1 MFDRVVV
8 SVDENPNFIDFVPVV
23 SQAWKKFF
31 PEAKLAI
38 AFVTSRNLDDPVVQ
52 AVAQH
57 GDMFLF
63 PRISE
68 IPSAN
73 QAKVARHVLAGMF
86 PDEVCMI
93 EDIDTIPLQRKF
105 FEERTSHHV
114 PGKLLAVGRE
124 VYGTEHPDKF
134 PISTMTA
141 EGRVFAG
148 ILNPMGLQYLP
159 LFQSF
164 YNLEEKAGI
173 NYYPAFFSD
182 ESLFRYLL
190 RKWPGEVVHI
200 ERGVDIRRDWIDRS
214 WWGID
219 QQRLVAGEYVTCNF
233 LRNLRQNFIEMKPV
247 LDYIYEKDVSLT
259 DVIL

>member
-8 SVDENPNFIDFVPVV
+8 SVDENPDFLDFVPVV
-23 SQAWKKFF
+23 SKAWKKFF
-31 PEAKLAI
+31 PEAELAI
-38 AFVTSRNLDDPVVQ
+38 AFVTNRQLDDPVVQ

-63 PRISE
+63 PHICDIS
-68 IPSAN
+68 SAN

-86 PDEVCMI
+86 PDEICMI
-93 EDIDTIPLQRKF
+93 EDIDTVPLQREF

-114 PGKLLAVGRE
+114 DGKLLAVGRE

-141 EGRVFAG
+141 KGHVFKS
-148 ILNPMGLQYLP
+148 IINPMGLQYQP
-159 LFQSF
+159 LFKSF

-182 ESLFRYLL
+182 ESLYRYLL

-200 ERGVDIRRDWIDRS
+200 PRNVDIRRDWIDRS
-214 WWGID
+214 WWKID
-219 QQRLVAGEYVTCNF
+219 QERLITGQYVTCNF
-233 LRNLRQNFIEMKPV
+233 LRNVKHNFIEMKPV
-247 LDYIYEKDVSLT
+247 FDYIYSENVSLEEVT
-259 DVIL
+259 L